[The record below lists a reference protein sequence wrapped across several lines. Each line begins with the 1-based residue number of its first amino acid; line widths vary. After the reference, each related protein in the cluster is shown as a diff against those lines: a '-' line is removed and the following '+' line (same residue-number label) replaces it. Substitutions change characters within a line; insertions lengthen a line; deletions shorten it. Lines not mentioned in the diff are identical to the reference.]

1 MSQRNYLRLDNLSHG
16 LTDCLS
22 RQSRTTMS
30 TQDVGETINA
40 TNIVEG
46 ISPHWNE
53 MIYVNISEDSS
64 NSEGKRKI

>member
-1 MSQRNYLRLDNLSHG
+1 
-16 LTDCLS
+16 
-22 RQSRTTMS
+22 MS